1 MPLSIRTYP
10 TASEAGTALAAG
22 SARYLGGGTLVV
34 RAANE
39 GDLSFDTVVR
49 SSDPALRRVDVEGN
63 MVRLGASVT
72 MAEIARHQKLAGIAN
87 AARSV
92 GGPAIRNM
100 ATVGGN
106 LFAPTPYGDFAVA
119 LLALG
124 AQVETLDRTIDLDDF
139 LPIRDSFDGIVQGVT
154 FALPRNGAFRFAKAS
169 RIKPKGV
176 SVLSIGAVIELDA
189 AGVVTSARI
198 ALGCMANRPIRA
210 KMAEDALA
218 GSKLTEAGVAKAVEA
233 VSHGISPPSDPIAS
247 EWYRREVLPV
257 HFRRLLLRQT

>member
-1 MPLSIRTYP
+1 MPLSINTYP
-10 TASEAGTALAAG
+10 TVSEAGAELAAD

-39 GDLSFDTVVR
+39 GDLSFDTLVR
-49 SSDPALRRVDVEGN
+49 SSDPLLRRIESFGDQ
-63 MVRLGASVT
+63 VRIGASVT
-72 MAEIARHQKLAGIAN
+72 MSSIARRADLAEISP

-106 LFAPTPYGDFAVA
+106 LFAPSPYGDFTVA

-124 AQVETLDRTIDLDDF
+124 AQVETEAGSMDLDAF
-139 LPIRDSFDGIVQGVT
+139 LAIREKFKAIVSGVR
-154 FALPRNGAFRFAKAS
+154 FGLPRIGAFRFAKVS

-176 SVLSIGAVIELDA
+176 SVLSIGALIEVDA
-189 AGVVTSARI
+189 GGAVTGARI
-198 ALGCMANRPIRA
+198 ALGCMADRPIRA
-210 KMAEDALA
+210 KLAEDALV
-218 GSKLTEAGVAKAVEA
+218 GRTLTEDGIAKAVEA
-233 VSHGISPPSDPIAS
+233 VSHGIRPPTDPIAS

-257 HFRRLLLRQT
+257 HFRRLLLR